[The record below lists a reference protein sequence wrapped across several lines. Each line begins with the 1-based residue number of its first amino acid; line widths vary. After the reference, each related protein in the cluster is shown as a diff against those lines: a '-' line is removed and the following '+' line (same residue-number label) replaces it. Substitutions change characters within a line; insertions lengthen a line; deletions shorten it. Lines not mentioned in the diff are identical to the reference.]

1 MTPVYERPA
10 GKDTPYGMSS
20 GVSVT
25 SVSSRSSRGE
35 RKQAM
40 DGTSTVFPIEL
51 VQEMWI
57 ISVADI
63 GAEMIHHE

>member
-1 MTPVYERPA
+1 
-10 GKDTPYGMSS
+10 MSS

-40 DGTSTVFPIEL
+40 DGTSMVFPIEL